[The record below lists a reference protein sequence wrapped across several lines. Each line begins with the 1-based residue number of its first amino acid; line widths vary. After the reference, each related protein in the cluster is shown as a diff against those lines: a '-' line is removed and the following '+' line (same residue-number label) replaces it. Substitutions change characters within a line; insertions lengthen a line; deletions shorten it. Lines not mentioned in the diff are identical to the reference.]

1 MGLSVKVHSKNA
13 AGEQFDIA
21 LEKTSTDKGLIRVKS
36 WNSDQD
42 PATDAP
48 ARDDTVK
55 LNEIKSLSKT
65 AIRCRGD
72 VFGPDPVIK
81 CSLLGGAPP
90 AGASVQVEITESLFG
105 SFDGTKT
112 YPITAE
118 DLTKLTK
125 FLKDAAFPAA

>member
-1 MGLSVKVHSKNA
+1 MGLTVKVHSTND
-13 AGEQFDIA
+13 AGEQFEIT
-21 LEKTSTDKGLIRVKS
+21 LEKTSIDKGLIRVKS

-48 ARDDTVK
+48 AKDDTVK
-55 LNEIKSLSKT
+55 LYEIKSLSKT
-65 AIRCRGD
+65 AISCKGD
-72 VFGPDPVIK
+72 VFGPDPVLK
-81 CSLLGGAPP
+81 CSLLAGAPP
-90 AGASVQVEITESLFG
+90 AAASVQVEITGSLFG

-112 YPITAE
+112 YPVAAD